1 MLKSEEL
8 HDAYRTLR
16 GGSMGRDW
24 EETGGRRVGMGIV
37 EREKEGGRRRERW
50 DDCTYFGGCVQS
62 TGHISQVSVVVHD
75 LSSSSKTQ
83 HRTITYV
90 RPTTCMS
97 YRHCQF
103 AFQLNITHGTV

>member
-1 MLKSEEL
+1 
-8 HDAYRTLR
+8 
-16 GGSMGRDW
+16 MGRDW

-37 EREKEGGRRRERW
+37 EREREGGRRRERW

-103 AFQLNITHGTV
+103 AFQPTSHTEQCECHYTGEYTYIPSE